1 MTTIM
6 EVFKKENKNLCKI
19 ETYLV
24 ETDQLNAGMSS
35 KISNKKVLNENI
47 KKTVNRIVTIV
58 IDSDSLKEDV
68 VDQSFIPSVCI
79 RLFYSFRRISN
90 FT

>member
-6 EVFKKENKNLCKI
+6 EVFKKENKNLKI

-35 KISNKKVLNENI
+35 KISNKKVLNEKI
-47 KKTVNRIVTIV
+47 
-58 IDSDSLKEDV
+58 LK
-68 VDQSFIPSVCI
+68 
-79 RLFYSFRRISN
+79 L
-90 FT
+90 